1 MCGIF
6 GYIGSKEVKGAVS
19 RVMEGI
25 KKLDYRGYDSS
36 GIAAISSGELVFEKK
51 VGTVSNLEEAI
62 SPNNWPSSLAI
73 AHTRW
78 ATHGKPSYVN
88 AHPHFDK
95 KNEIALVHNGIIENH
110 MAMRKMLENRGI
122 EFVSETDTEV
132 VSKLI
137 GFLYEGNFLKAI
149 QRAVMLLQ
157 GAFAIAAIHKNHP
170 HELACAAKE
179 CPLAIGVGKDEMFIS
194 SDPASFLKYT
204 KRAIYLRSSEVA
216 LIKANGVEVFDSKAT
231 KITKQSEELSLATE
245 SIEKGHFAHFMLKE
259 IFEQPQTTLYGMLSR
274 YSEEYGTAL
283 LEGLNLTE
291 AELQKIERILII
303 ACGTSYHAG
312 LLAAHMIEERAQI
325 PVQVEISSEFRYKNP
340 IIQANTLAIAISQSG
355 ETADTIAAMKELK
368 EKGAKI
374 VGICNV
380 QGSTIARDADSCL
393 FLRAGPEISV
403 ASTKAFMGQLVVL
416 SLLTLRLARMRHMS
430 QKEGKDYITALKKIP
445 QQIKEILEKGPQIAA
460 LAKKYARY
468 DNFFFLGRR
477 FMFPT
482 ALEGALKLKE
492 IAYINANGYPAGEM
506 KHGPIALISENCPT
520 LAFCADSVTYPKMI
534 NNLMEIRARS
544 GPVIVIA
551 EEESPDIENVADD
564 IIYVPKT
571 IDDFAPILST
581 VVSQLFAYYSAVER
595 GTEIDKPRN
604 LAKSVTVE

>member
-51 VGTVSNLEEAI
+51 VGTVSNLEQAV
-62 SPNNWPSSLAI
+62 SSKDWPSHLAI

-78 ATHGKPSYVN
+78 ATHGKPSYAN
-88 AHPHFDK
+88 AHPHFDAK
-95 KNEIALVHNGIIENH
+95 TEIALVHNGIIENH
-110 MAMRKMLENRGI
+110 LAMRKMLENRGI

-132 VSKLI
+132 ISKLI
-137 GFLYEGNFLKAI
+137 GFLYEGNFLKAM

-157 GAFAIAAIHKNHP
+157 GAFAIAAIHKSHP
-170 HELACAAKE
+170 QEIACAAKE
-179 CPLAIGVGKDEMFIS
+179 CPLAIGVGNDEMFIS
-194 SDPASFLKYT
+194 SDPSSFLKYT

-216 LIKANGVEVFDSKAT
+216 LIKANGVEVFDAKAVKISKP
-231 KITKQSEELSLATE
+231 SEELEISQDCT
-245 SIEKGHFAHFMLKE
+245 EKGHFDHYMLKE

-274 YSEEYGTAL
+274 YNEEYGTAV
-283 LEGLNLTE
+283 LEGLNFTDE
-291 AELQKIERILII
+291 ELQKVERILII
-303 ACGTSYHAG
+303 ACGSSYHAG
-312 LLAAHMIEERAQI
+312 MLAAHMIEERAQI

-340 IIQANTLAIAISQSG
+340 IVQANTLAIAISQSG
-355 ETADTIAAMKELK
+355 ETADTIAAMKEVK

-374 VGICNV
+374 IGICNV
-380 QGSTIARDADSCL
+380 QGSTIARESDSCL

-403 ASTKAFMGQLVVL
+403 ASTKALVGQLVVL
-416 SLLTLRLARMRHMS
+416 SLLTLRLARMRTMS
-430 QKEGKDYITALKKIP
+430 QKGGKDYIAALKKIP
-445 QQIKEILEKGPQIAA
+445 QQIKEILENSAQIEAC
-460 LAKKYARY
+460 AKKYAKF

-520 LAFCADSVTYPKMI
+520 IAFCADSVTYPKML
-534 NNLMEIRARS
+534 NNLMEIKARS
-544 GPVIVIA
+544 GPVIAIA
-551 EEESPDIENVADD
+551 EEGVTDLERIADD
-564 IIYVPKT
+564 VIHVPKT

-581 VVSQLFAYYSAVER
+581 VVSQLFAYYSAIER